1 MINIFNAQK
10 RRNAALVKACTK
22 GDLGKVLSLL
32 EKGAEVNQPNTD
44 GPLFMAAYGGDTDG
58 HHLVLEALLARGANV
73 DERNSVNCTA
83 LMGAANRGHKGAAQI
98 LLSAGADPTLTGR
111 DKTAFQWA
119 LTSGSEDT
127 IYLLQPKP
135 QRREDA
141 PDEVTTLQSIGNR
154 TVEEVFN
161 FASKERIT
169 FVRNG
174 ADGPVEA
181 VTRQNFR
188 DIADR
193 DALRAA
199 YAQYVA
205 KGGTREE
212 SEVFPEVLVKVR
224 PTGKDRS
231 HGR

>member
-10 RRNAALVKACTK
+10 RRNAALVKAATK
-22 GDLGKVLSLL
+22 GDVKKVLSLL
-32 EKGAEVNQPNTD
+32 DAGAEINQPGTD
-44 GPLFMAAYGGDTDG
+44 GPLFMAAYGGDTEA
-58 HHLVLEALLARGANV
+58 HHQVLEALLARGAKV

-98 LLSAGADPTLTGR
+98 LLSAGADPNLTGR

-127 IYLLQPKP
+127 IYLLQPAP
-135 QRREDA
+135 QRREDK
-141 PDEVTTLQSIGNR
+141 PDEVTMLQQIGNR

-169 FVRNG
+169 FIRNG

-181 VTRQNFR
+181 VTRQNFK

-193 DALRAA
+193 DALHAA
-199 YAQYVA
+199 YDKYVA

-212 SEVFPEVLVKVR
+212 SEIFPEVLVKVR
-224 PTGKDRS
+224 PQAKDRS
-231 HGR
+231 HDR